1 MKKKTLEIKKRGI
14 TIRIHKIPLKS
25 HNKSLSPL
33 NGVCVCSC
41 RLCILFKSV
50 WGLKFLP
57 IG

>member
-33 NGVCVCSC
+33 NGVCVCVVVGYV
-41 RLCILFKSV
+41 FY
-50 WGLKFLP
+50 LKVF
-57 IG
+57 GV

>member
-33 NGVCVCSC
+33 SGVCVVVGYV
-41 RLCILFKSV
+41 FY
-50 WGLKFLP
+50 LKV
-57 IG
+57 IGV

>member
-33 NGVCVCSC
+33 SGVCSC
-41 RLCILFKSV
+41 RLCILFKSD